1 MPGKSDKKFQIESKY
16 NRHFSEEFKRS
27 KVKDLV
33 SKKVRIKELCVL
45 YSLSRATIYK
55 WIYLY
60 SDTEKGTKTV
70 VQMESEYVKNQE
82 LLARLAELERV
93 IGQKQMEIDYL
104 NKVFDLANEEVGY
117 DLKKKYAPGRSNGS
131 VSTKRAT
138 PTK

>member
-1 MPGKSDKKFQIESKY
+1 MLGKSDKKFQTESKY
-16 NRHFSEEFKRS
+16 NRYFSEEFKRS
-27 KVKDLV
+27 KVKDLL

-70 VQMESEYVKNQE
+70 VQMESEYVKTQE
-82 LLARLAELERV
+82 LLTRLAELERV
-93 IGQKQMEIDYL
+93 VGQKQMEIDYL
-104 NKVFDLANEEVGY
+104 NKAFDLANEEVGY
-117 DLKKKYAPGRSNGS
+117 DLKKKYASGYLNGS
-131 VSTKRAT
+131 ESTKRAT